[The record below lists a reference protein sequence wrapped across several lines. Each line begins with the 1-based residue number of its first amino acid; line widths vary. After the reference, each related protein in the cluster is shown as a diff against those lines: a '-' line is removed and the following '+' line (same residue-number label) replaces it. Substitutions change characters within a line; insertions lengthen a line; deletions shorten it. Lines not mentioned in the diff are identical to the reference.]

1 MRALFAT
8 PMAALIAAA
17 GLTLGASGPATAM
30 TITLSDP
37 NCTATGAN
45 LVNGNVDITVSCTS
59 TTPPTAGAPTG
70 CTLSASPS
78 APTAGQAFTVT
89 GKCTG
94 GTAPITF
101 ALSGTGVPGG
111 TTLTQ
116 NTANSASADSFST
129 TATAGAAYS
138 YTATASNSAA
148 TGVAVAS
155 LNFTVA
161 TAGGGGGGSTTA
173 PNCSAQGFA
182 ATRHIKLD
190 WNNLGKVYYSKDV
203 GSFGPDDALVL
214 ELTVPT
220 NAPVTNTLRTIS
232 GAEWIDLG
240 VPRSAYLSTKAC
252 DFSTSVFGYG
262 SESAG
267 TSFGVSF
274 AVGNAT
280 SAGRWAFPSPVPPKV
295 APGTTVYL
303 NVKNST
309 AGSCGSGSC
318 NIFATFK

>member
-8 PMAALIAAA
+8 PMAALIATA
-17 GLTLGASGPATAM
+17 GLTLGASGTAAAM

-37 NCTATGAN
+37 NCMATGAN

-78 APTAGQAFTVT
+78 APAAGQAFSVT
-89 GKCTG
+89 GRCTG

-101 ALSGTGVPGG
+101 ALSSSTGSLGN
-111 TTLTQ
+111 LTQ
-116 NTANSASADSFST
+116 SSANSASSQYST
-129 TATAGAAYS
+129 TAGAAGTT
-138 YTATASNSAA
+138 YTYT
-148 TGVAVAS
+148 AVAS
-155 LNFTVA
+155 NGTAPDFNVPQLSVTVA
-161 TAGGGGGGSTTA
+161 SPPPPPPPSTGT

-182 ATRHIKLD
+182 NTRHIRLD

-220 NAPVTNTLRTIS
+220 TATVTNTLRTIS

-240 VPRSAYLSTKAC
+240 VPRSAFLSTKAC

-274 AVGNAT
+274 AVGSAN
-280 SAGRWAFPSPVPPKV
+280 SAGRWGFPNPVPPKV

-303 NVKNST
+303 NIKNST

-318 NIFATFK
+318 NVFATFK